1 MLMDPPVMQA
11 DCQLQ
16 NDVEKIPSI
25 AYDKKHTLSH
35 DNYGWQGPDVHLT
48 NDAHNPVEVNNSSRT
63 GTNEKLDGSSEKSSV
78 ILDGLPHVNFF
89 APHKEKN
96 GQDAY
101 FNDVRFQLNVN
112 TENDGSPGE
121 DINCNKHCIGKED
134 LHHSQEELHAPAG
147 RVTGLRSCQSNGD
160 SLGKKMIEQIK
171 HNFNVDA
178 ESKEVRTD
186 VVGSHAVQKELHHT
200 VKDLSEIENGF
211 GFVRKESQ
219 EENESS
225 VSPRNCMD
233 LLVHNNSCNGNT
245 NDTGGE
251 MDTENIEDH
260 TAAVW
265 VKWRG
270 KWQTG
275 IQCCRV
281 DYPLSTLKAK
291 PTIDR
296 KSYIV
301 VFFPRT
307 RTYSWVDMLLVLP
320 IDEYPVPLVNGTHH
334 KWRKLVKDLSVP
346 RQFIMQKLAISMLN
360 FCDELHTEAIT
371 VNARKATVWKEF
383 AQEASCCRDY
393 TALGKML
400 VKLQNMILPDYTSSH
415 WLQNSFDL
423 WVQKCNVAHD
433 AETIEILA
441 EELRQSILW
450 DKVDELWNAPMQPE
464 LVPEWKTWKQ
474 EVMKQFFSSHA
485 VGNTGN
491 FEQSNSYDDPG
502 MDQQTRRKR
511 PKLEVRR
518 GETHFS
524 HIDDANCSTL
534 SEDPTCNNL
543 PSRPITDGTIEAS
556 ASTDQNNT
564 VTFLSNSEPRE
575 IAESCSINP
584 PLQNARHEFDS
595 FKNSRQCSA
604 YIETKGRQCGRWAND
619 GDIYCCVHQSMH
631 FADHSSREDK
641 ALTSDTVV
649 CSGMT
654 NQGRQCKHRAQHGST
669 FCKKHRFQTNLDTI
683 SSDNLFSSAEGLHK
697 REESPNKGMA
707 SGSQVSV
714 QVKLI
719 PTMAEEISGDKARGL
734 ESTDLLYPMSTSMA
748 TANLDVHICIGILS
762 HDNIVECQDY
772 ARRHTLYCEKHLPKF
787 LKRARNGKSRL
798 VSKDVFI
805 NLLKCCASRKE
816 KLCLHRACEFLY
828 WFLRNNISR
837 QQSGLDRDYMPQILA
852 EVSKDPDVVD
862 WLLKLI
868 PSEREKL
875 ANLWG
880 FGANE
885 SNQIL
890 TDNQEGSMMVLQEE
904 ITNPS
909 AGLKCKICFR
919 DFSDDQCLGLHWTE
933 VHRKETRWL
942 FRGYSCAVCM
952 EPFTNR
958 KVLEKHVQQSHGA
971 QFLQYSI
978 LFRCMSCNSNFLNMD
993 LLWQHIVSDHTHE
1006 FRLLDAPQRP
1016 KGQSVKRTEGTSIK
1030 ALYDNHNLG
1039 KDDGSQKLTCRLC
1052 GLKFDILPDLG
1063 RHHQVAHMDQ
1073 GSVGHMP
1080 PGRGKY
1086 QLNRGRHYYSAFKKS
1101 LRPSSSLKKR
1111 ISSGIEKHFKISSS
1125 DLSMI
1130 TSQMVESETA
1140 NLGKLLDFQCSDLA
1154 QTLFS
1159 KIQKTRSHPSN
1170 LDILSVARSVCC
1182 KTSLLAALEVKYG
1195 TMPENIYVKA
1205 AKLCSDIGIQIDWHQ
1220 EEFICPNG
1228 CKSGYNSNT
1237 LPPLQPT
1244 QVDLLVV
1251 PSVTNPPDIDG
1262 TGGMEEYHY
1271 VLDSEDFRWKLK
1283 NERVVLCEDVSF
1295 GREKFSIVC
1304 AVDVDAKE
1312 FLRTKPEELL
1322 QHCSSVPWQGFHY
1335 VTARLMD
1342 SSLVDSENCV
1352 VGCACSHAHCSPGK
1366 CDHVNLFDTL
1376 HENPVDIYGTPMQ
1389 GRFAYDENS
1398 KVILQVI
1405 IVSICTS
1412 FL

>member
-1 MLMDPPVMQA
+1 
-11 DCQLQ
+11 
-16 NDVEKIPSI
+16 
-25 AYDKKHTLSH
+25 
-35 DNYGWQGPDVHLT
+35 
-48 NDAHNPVEVNNSSRT
+48 
-63 GTNEKLDGSSEKSSV
+63 
-78 ILDGLPHVNFF
+78 
-89 APHKEKN
+89 
-96 GQDAY
+96 
-101 FNDVRFQLNVN
+101 
-112 TENDGSPGE
+112 
-121 DINCNKHCIGKED
+121 
-134 LHHSQEELHAPAG
+134 
-147 RVTGLRSCQSNGD
+147 
-160 SLGKKMIEQIK
+160 
-171 HNFNVDA
+171 
-178 ESKEVRTD
+178 
-186 VVGSHAVQKELHHT
+186 
-200 VKDLSEIENGF
+200 
-211 GFVRKESQ
+211 
-219 EENESS
+219 
-225 VSPRNCMD
+225 
-233 LLVHNNSCNGNT
+233 
-245 NDTGGE
+245 
-251 MDTENIEDH
+251 
-260 TAAVW
+260 
-265 VKWRG
+265 
-270 KWQTG
+270 
-275 IQCCRV
+275 
-281 DYPLSTLKAK
+281 
-291 PTIDR
+291 
-296 KSYIV
+296 
-301 VFFPRT
+301 
-307 RTYSWVDMLLVLP
+307 
-320 IDEYPVPLVNGTHH
+320 
-334 KWRKLVKDLSVP
+334 
-346 RQFIMQKLAISMLN
+346 
-360 FCDELHTEAIT
+360 
-371 VNARKATVWKEF
+371 
-383 AQEASCCRDY
+383 
-393 TALGKML
+393 
-400 VKLQNMILPDYTSSH
+400 
-415 WLQNSFDL
+415 
-423 WVQKCNVAHD
+423 
-433 AETIEILA
+433 
-441 EELRQSILW
+441 
-450 DKVDELWNAPMQPE
+450 
-464 LVPEWKTWKQ
+464 
-474 EVMKQFFSSHA
+474 
-485 VGNTGN
+485 
-491 FEQSNSYDDPG
+491 
-502 MDQQTRRKR
+502 
-511 PKLEVRR
+511 
-518 GETHFS
+518 
-524 HIDDANCSTL
+524 
-534 SEDPTCNNL
+534 
-543 PSRPITDGTIEAS
+543 
-556 ASTDQNNT
+556 
-564 VTFLSNSEPRE
+564 
-575 IAESCSINP
+575 
-584 PLQNARHEFDS
+584 
-595 FKNSRQCSA
+595 
-604 YIETKGRQCGRWAND
+604 
-619 GDIYCCVHQSMH
+619 
-631 FADHSSREDK
+631 
-641 ALTSDTVV
+641 
-649 CSGMT
+649 
-654 NQGRQCKHRAQHGST
+654 
-669 FCKKHRFQTNLDTI
+669 
-683 SSDNLFSSAEGLHK
+683 
-697 REESPNKGMA
+697 MA

-909 AGLKCKICFR
+909 TGLKCKICFR

-1295 GREKFSIVC
+1295 GREKFPIVC

-1398 KVILQVI
+1398 KVILQEGYPIYECNSLCTCEASCPNKVLQQGLLVKLEI
-1405 IVSICTS
+1405 FKTENKGWAVRAAEPIPRGTFVCEYVGEVVKDDDAMRNVESDTKSACSYLFDMASHIDRGRVDTSGTCPYMIDATRYGNVSRFINHSCWPNLSTRLVVVES
-1412 FL
+1412 RLAHVGLFANLDIAAGEELSYDYRRKLLPGAGCPCHCGARNCRGRVY